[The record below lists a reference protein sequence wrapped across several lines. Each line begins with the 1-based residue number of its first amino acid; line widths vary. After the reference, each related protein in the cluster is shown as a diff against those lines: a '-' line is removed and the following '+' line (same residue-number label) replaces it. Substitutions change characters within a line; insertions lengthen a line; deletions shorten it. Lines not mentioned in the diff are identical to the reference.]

1 MTDTNITNLT
11 MRRLVKDVA
20 DLIKF
25 PLSDQG
31 IYYKH
36 SEDNMLIGH
45 AVIIGPPDTLYE
57 YGYYFFEFKFSNEY
71 PIKPPIVNF
80 LTNKNNIRF
89 HPNLYRTGKCCLS
102 ILNTWSGE
110 QWSSCQTIRSILLS
124 LLLLFNNKPLLNEP
138 GITTKYKDYLTY
150 NNVIEYNSILIA
162 FAYVIQNKIII
173 KNRHLFIDII
183 NSTYKKNLK
192 HIKKKMRQ
200 LQNNVDFKYN
210 ISLYNNMTG
219 ICMYKELFDIIE
231 KLN

>member
-11 MRRLVKDVA
+11 IRRLVKDVA
-20 DLIKF
+20 DLIKS
-25 PLSDQG
+25 PLIDQG

-45 AVIIGPPDTLYE
+45 ALIIGPPDTLYE

-71 PIKPPIVNF
+71 PTKPPTVNF

-124 LLLLFNNKPLLNEP
+124 LLLLFNNQPLLNEP

-162 FAYVIQNKIII
+162 FAYVVQNKIVI
-173 KNRHLFIDII
+173 KNRDLFLDII
-183 NSTYKKNLK
+183 DSTYKENLK
-192 HIKKKMRQ
+192 HIKMKMQQ
-200 LQNNVDFKYN
+200 LQNNINLRYN

-219 ICMYKELFDIIE
+219 ICDYKELFNIIE